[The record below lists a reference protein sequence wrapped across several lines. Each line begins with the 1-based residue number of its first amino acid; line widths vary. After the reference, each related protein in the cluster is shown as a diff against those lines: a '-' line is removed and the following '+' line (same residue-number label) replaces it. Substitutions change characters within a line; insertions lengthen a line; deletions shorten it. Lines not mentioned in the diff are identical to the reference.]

1 MENVKILVDSIRTH
15 FLIAA
20 IGNGIAFVAGTIGVL
35 VGGLASCGVGC
46 LFFFLPLISLG
57 VMITDLISMSKLK
70 QTPSP
75 SVYSFLKMA
84 AIFDIFACFALVPLV
99 MGILNLQALAKPE
112 VHAYF
117 HDGPAA

>member
-1 MENVKILVDSIRTH
+1 MENVQVLVDNIRTH

-20 IGNGIAFVAGTIGVL
+20 IGNGIAFTAGTIGVL
-35 VGGLASCGVGC
+35 VAGVASCGVGC
-46 LFFFLPLISLG
+46 LFFFLPLISLA
-57 VMITDLISMSKLK
+57 VMITDLIAMSKIR

-84 AIFDIFACFALVPLV
+84 SIFDIFACFALVPLV
-99 MGILNLQALAKPE
+99 MGILNLQALGKPD

-117 HDGPAA
+117 HSGSAA